1 MWEYI
6 NSILIFYRI
15 CGNSGGETFTKQNLG
30 PTNMMIVRFYSDR
43 YDTVSPENGFELSV
57 TAAPSGTLLN
67 LINACRKKNWNV
79 NVEENVLLFIVFCGQ
94 LWYNMYVQEGLT
106 IKNKDY
112 LVIKYRLNFI
122 TSTSKQNKYK
132 IQKQKS

>member
-1 MWEYI
+1 MNCLIRFDVLFKPSSDYRKCALRDVKLSCLASTCEHI

-67 LINACRKKNWNV
+67 LINACRKKT
-79 NVEENVLLFIVFCGQ
+79 E
-94 LWYNMYVQEGLT
+94 T
-106 IKNKDY
+106 
-112 LVIKYRLNFI
+112 
-122 TSTSKQNKYK
+122 
-132 IQKQKS
+132 

>member
-1 MWEYI
+1 MWAYL

-67 LINACRKKNWNV
+67 FINACRKKNLKRKRRRKCSSFHSIFV
-79 NVEENVLLFIVFCGQ
+79 VR

-112 LVIKYRLNFI
+112 LVIKYRLNSI
-122 TSTSKQNKYK
+122 TSTSEQNK
-132 IQKQKS
+132 

>member
-79 NVEENVLLFIVFCGQ
+79 NVEEVVY
-94 LWYNMYVQEGLT
+94 LWYNMYVQKGLT

-112 LVIKYRLNFI
+112 LVIKYRLNSI

>member
-15 CGNSGGETFTKQNLG
+15 CGNAGGETFTKQNLG

-57 TAAPSGTLLN
+57 TAAPYGTLLN
-67 LINACRKKNWNV
+67 LINACRKKT
-79 NVEENVLLFIVFCGQ
+79 E
-94 LWYNMYVQEGLT
+94 T
-106 IKNKDY
+106 
-112 LVIKYRLNFI
+112 
-122 TSTSKQNKYK
+122 
-132 IQKQKS
+132 

>member
-6 NSILIFYRI
+6 KSILIYYRI

-67 LINACRKKNWNV
+67 LINASIKKNWNV
-79 NVEENVLLFIVFCGQ
+79 NVEENVLLFIVY
-94 LWYNMYVQEGLT
+94 LWSIV
-106 IKNKDY
+106 
-112 LVIKYRLNFI
+112 V
-122 TSTSKQNKYK
+122 
-132 IQKQKS
+132 

>member
-6 NSILIFYRI
+6 HSILIFYRI

-79 NVEENVLLFIVFCGQ
+79 NVEEVVY
-94 LWYNMYVQEGLT
+94 LWYNMYVQKGLT

-112 LVIKYRLNFI
+112 LVIKYRLNSI
-122 TSTSKQNKYK
+122 TSTSEQNKYK

>member
-1 MWEYI
+1 
-6 NSILIFYRI
+6 
-15 CGNSGGETFTKQNLG
+15 
-30 PTNMMIVRFYSDR
+30 MMIVRFYSDR

-67 LINACRKKNWNV
+67 LINACRKKLKHKRRRKCSSFHSIFV
-79 NVEENVLLFIVFCGQ
+79 VR

-112 LVIKYRLNFI
+112 SVIKYRLNSI
-122 TSTSKQNKYK
+122 TSTSEQNKYK

>member
-79 NVEENVLLFIVFCGQ
+79 NVEEVVY

-112 LVIKYRLNFI
+112 LVIKYRLNSI
-122 TSTSKQNKYK
+122 TSTSEQNKYK

>member
-6 NSILIFYRI
+6 NRILFFYRI

-43 YDTVSPENGFELSV
+43 YDTVSPKNGFELSV

-79 NVEENVLLFIVFCGQ
+79 NVEENVLLFIVY
-94 LWYNMYVQEGLT
+94 LWSIV
-106 IKNKDY
+106 
-112 LVIKYRLNFI
+112 V
-122 TSTSKQNKYK
+122 
-132 IQKQKS
+132 

>member
-30 PTNMMIVRFYSDR
+30 PTNMMIVRFYSNR

-57 TAAPSGTLLN
+57 TASPSGTLSTLT
-67 LINACRKKNWNV
+67 NAFRKKNWNV
-79 NVEENVLLFIVFCGQ
+79 NVEENVLLFIVYLWSDCGIIC
-94 LWYNMYVQEGLT
+94 MCRR
-106 IKNKDY
+106 D
-112 LVIKYRLNFI
+112 
-122 TSTSKQNKYK
+122 
-132 IQKQKS
+132 

>member
-1 MWEYI
+1 MFFFSKYI
-6 NSILIFYRI
+6 
-15 CGNSGGETFTKQNLG
+15 
-30 PTNMMIVRFYSDR
+30 
-43 YDTVSPENGFELSV
+43 
-57 TAAPSGTLLN
+57 
-67 LINACRKKNWNV
+67 
-79 NVEENVLLFIVFCGQ
+79 CGQ

-106 IKNKDY
+106 NKNKDY

>member
-6 NSILIFYRI
+6 HSILIFYRI

-79 NVEENVLLFIVFCGQ
+79 NVEEVVY

-112 LVIKYRLNFI
+112 LVIKYRLNSI
-122 TSTSKQNKYK
+122 TSTSEQNKYK

>member
-6 NSILIFYRI
+6 NNILIFYRI

-79 NVEENVLLFIVFCGQ
+79 NVEENVLLFIVY
-94 LWYNMYVQEGLT
+94 LWSIV
-106 IKNKDY
+106 
-112 LVIKYRLNFI
+112 V
-122 TSTSKQNKYK
+122 
-132 IQKQKS
+132 